1 MRVQPNA
8 ANDAE
13 VTYMFH
19 EIENMTLLKTY
30 AIERIGCGM
39 ILTTRL
45 SFPPTHIG
53 HCFRETLAREVIITT
68 HEVV

>member
-1 MRVQPNA
+1 MK
-8 ANDAE
+8 
-13 VTYMFH
+13 H
-19 EIENMTLLKTY
+19 EDTLLEEY

-45 SFPPTHIG
+45 SFPSPVLV
-53 HCFRETLAREVIITT
+53 HCFRERLAREVMLTT